1 MAFGLV
7 SSVLPGEYVGVWH
20 GEADGHLECWPYTGY
35 NIRYIS
41 HIMHTIM
48 ITIHISVCT
57 YLVVRGDIQDKLLK
71 FTG

>member
-7 SSVLPGEYVGVWH
+7 SSVLLGEYAGVWH

-41 HIMHTIM
+41 HAYDNDYY
-48 ITIHISVCT
+48 SRVCT
-57 YLVVRGDIQDKLLK
+57 NLVVRGDIQDKLLK
-71 FTG
+71 FAG